1 MRDRVVKMQTIA
13 ILEPGYANYQTERSV
28 LAGFDAEIVPI
39 GEQSDAVPAL
49 KALDPVALL
58 VRETE
63 VGQAELDACPNLKVI
78 VRYGVGVDNINR
90 DLAARRGVY
99 VANVPD
105 YGAENEVSE
114 HALALYLSVQRR
126 IVSRDAEV
134 RGALGSLLRSA
145 GHDVALHEETD
156 DFLASGQANRAD
168 CLVLD
173 IRLRGE
179 SGLDFQERL
188 AEQGIRIPV
197 ILMTGYGDIP
207 MTVRGMKAGA
217 VDFLPK
223 PFSDDQML
231 TAVAAAIEASRTQ
244 RAKAAKAI
252 AVQEAHDRLT
262 PREREVMALVVTG
275 LMNKQVA
282 ARLNLSEITVKIHR
296 GNVMRKMAA
305 QSLADLVRMAE
316 QLGVRDDSIHRFNI

>member
-1 MRDRVVKMQTIA
+1 MSSTARVHVIDDD
-13 ILEPGYANYQTERSV
+13 
-28 LAGFDAEIVPI
+28 AG
-39 GEQSDAVPAL
+39 
-49 KALDPVALL
+49 
-58 VRETE
+58 
-63 VGQAELDACPNLKVI
+63 
-78 VRYGVGVDNINR
+78 
-90 DLAARRGVY
+90 
-99 VANVPD
+99 
-105 YGAENEVSE
+105 
-114 HALALYLSVQRR
+114 
-126 IVSRDAEV
+126 V

-156 DFLASGQANRAD
+156 DFLASGQADRAD

-173 IRLRGE
+173 VRLRGE

-188 AEQGIRIPV
+188 AKQGIQIPV

-231 TAVAAAIEASRTQ
+231 TAVAVAIEASRTQ
-244 RAKAAKAI
+244 RAEAAKAI